1 MKQSAILY
9 LGEADASLKSKFPTK
24 QQLKRKY
31 DAVTPASSALFKSML
46 VSMDGHA
53 TPYMHH
59 MLHTENYLKRDP
71 LDRSGESI
79 EHKNKKPKQAG
90 EFTSHHLPSAANC
103 KTAVAQSVLRRTTA
117 AAEAR
122 RQKYQVAPTKHELRR
137 ARDKRRTEV
146 VTLVDYS
153 SSSDDD
159 S

>member
-1 MKQSAILY
+1 MKQSAILVKQTP
-9 LGEADASLKSKFPTK
+9 LKSKFPTK

-79 EHKNKKPKQAG
+79 EHTNKKLKQAG

-117 AAEAR
+117 ATEA

-137 ARDKRRTEV
+137 ARDKRRMDV

>member
-1 MKQSAILY
+1 MY
-9 LGEADASLKSKFPTK
+9 TPLKPKFPTK
-24 QQLKRKY
+24 QQFKRKY
-31 DAVTPASSALFKSML
+31 GAVTPASSALFKSML

-53 TPYMHH
+53 TPYMHR

-79 EHKNKKPKQAG
+79 EHTNKKLKQAG

-103 KTAVAQSVLRRTTA
+103 KTALAQSVLRRTKA
-117 AAEAR
+117 AAEA

-137 ARDKRRTEV
+137 ARDKRHKRRMEV

>member
-1 MKQSAILY
+1 MKQSAILVKQTP
-9 LGEADASLKSKFPTK
+9 LKSKFPTK

-79 EHKNKKPKQAG
+79 EHTNKKLKQAG

-103 KTAVAQSVLRRTTA
+103 KTAVAQSVLSGS
-117 AAEAR
+117 
-122 RQKYQVAPTKHELRR
+122 Q
-137 ARDKRRTEV
+137 TEV
-146 VTLVDYS
+146 S
-153 SSSDDD
+153 SRANET
-159 S
+159 